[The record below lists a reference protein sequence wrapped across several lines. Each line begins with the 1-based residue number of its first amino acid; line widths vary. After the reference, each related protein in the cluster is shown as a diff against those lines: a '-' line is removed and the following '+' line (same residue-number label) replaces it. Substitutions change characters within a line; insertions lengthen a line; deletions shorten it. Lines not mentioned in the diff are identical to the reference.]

1 MEPKLPQGLVAMSS
15 VSISEIME
23 QSTLSNGAYKNLW
36 QAYSTSHQASK
47 DETER
52 RLEHLFWR
60 IWGAK
65 QLSNRMNTHTLDRL
79 ILRIK
84 ASAVLVG
91 QRVAVPSLPGTAGI
105 GDKEEKVNTS
115 LFYIAPYQPHIDGS
129 CKLINNNQP
138 GCAAVACPPHPILKN
153 PQPSQVEAQKVTR
166 LLLDTPIG
174 TKITLDPSNSP
185 TADMAAEP
193 APNPGTVGHQ
203 RRKKTSMDSE
213 STLVPEKAGN
223 QGSRKA
229 SASTESTATP
239 ENVGQQGPKKAY
251 LSAARTGRGPR
262 RRPVFNRRK
271 SSQTS
276 IPKTVPP
283 SRRRSEPT
291 TKADGADTLYEDSYV
306 ELGLLQHLS
315 FRDEEDQIAR
325 DLGREIAPEPKPVKP
340 SVPLFDDE
348 FLDEPSAVEA
358 AKAVPKTSPVP
369 FPRASSLRHPML
381 SPEDFCKITPSF
393 GVMESHLDMP
403 GGPQLASPD
412 DLEGDWTDID
422 ALDSTLPVL
431 QPFKKLVS
439 HHENVDQGLPAVQPT
454 VAPVVEEAS
463 LLSSMMKRVRL

>member
-1 MEPKLPQGLVAMSS
+1 MEPKLPQGLVTMSS
-15 VSISEIME
+15 VSPSEILE
-23 QSTLSNGAYKNLW
+23 QGTLNNGVYKNLW

-47 DETER
+47 DETDR

-65 QLSNRMNTHTLDRL
+65 NLSSHMNPHTLDRL

-91 QRVAVPSLPGTAGI
+91 QRVIIPPLPGTAGT

-115 LFYIAPYQPHIDGS
+115 LFYIAPYQPHIDG
-129 CKLINNNQP
+129 
-138 GCAAVACPPHPILKN
+138 
-153 PQPSQVEAQKVTR
+153 
-166 LLLDTPIG
+166 
-174 TKITLDPSNSP
+174 
-185 TADMAAEP
+185 
-193 APNPGTVGHQ
+193 TVGHQ

-213 STLVPEKAGN
+213 STLVPEKVGN

-229 SASTESTATP
+229 SVSTESAATP
-239 ENVGQQGPKKAY
+239 ENVGQQGPKKTY

-276 IPKTVPP
+276 IPKTVPS

-291 TKADGADTLYEDSYV
+291 NNADGADTLYEDSYV

-348 FLDEPSAVEA
+348 FLDEPSAIEA
-358 AKAVPKTSPVP
+358 AKAAPKTSP
-369 FPRASSLRHPML
+369 
-381 SPEDFCKITPSF
+381 ITPSF

-412 DLEGDWTDID
+412 DVEGDWTDID

-454 VAPVVEEAS
+454 VAPVVKEAS
-463 LLSSMMKRVRL
+463 LLSSAMKRVGL

>member
-15 VSISEIME
+15 VSPSEILE
-23 QSTLSNGAYKNLW
+23 QDTLSNGVYKNLW
-36 QAYSTSHQASK
+36 QAYSTSYIASK
-47 DETER
+47 DETEH

-65 QLSNRMNTHTLDRL
+65 RLSSRINAHTLDRL
-79 ILRIK
+79 IMRIK
-84 ASAVLVG
+84 APAILVG
-91 QRVAVPSLPGTAGI
+91 QRVAVPPLPET

-115 LFYIAPYQPHIDGS
+115 LFHIAPCQSHIDDL
-129 CKLINNNQP
+129 CKPINKNQSD
-138 GCAAVACPPHPILKN
+138 CAAGACSPHSILKR
-153 PQPSQVEAQKVTR
+153 PQPPQVETHKATR
-166 LLLDTPIG
+166 LLLDTPLG

-185 TADMAAEP
+185 TASMVDEP
-193 APNPGTVGHQ
+193 APSPDSMGHQ
-203 RRKKTSMDSE
+203 RRKKKMDSE
-213 STLVPEKAGN
+213 STLMPEKVGN
-223 QGSRKA
+223 QGSKKTSIA
-229 SASTESTATP
+229 GDSTVTP
-239 ENVGQQGPKKAY
+239 ENIGQQGPKKTY
-251 LSAARTGRGPR
+251 LTATRTGRGPR

-276 IPKTVPP
+276 IPKAAPP
-283 SRRRSEPT
+283 IRRRSEPT

-325 DLGREIAPEPKPVKP
+325 DLGREIAPEPKPAKP

-348 FLDEPSAVEA
+348 FLDEPSAIEVVKA
-358 AKAVPKTSPVP
+358 AQKTSPVP

-393 GVMESHLDMP
+393 NVKESHPDMP

-412 DLEGDWTDID
+412 DVEGDWTDID

-431 QPFKKLVS
+431 QPFKNLVS
-439 HHENVDQGLPAVQPT
+439 HHETVEPNLPVVQPT
-454 VAPVVEEAS
+454 IVPVVKEAS
-463 LLSSMMKRVRL
+463 LLTSAMKGVKL

>member
-1 MEPKLPQGLVAMSS
+1 
-15 VSISEIME
+15 
-23 QSTLSNGAYKNLW
+23 
-36 QAYSTSHQASK
+36 
-47 DETER
+47 
-52 RLEHLFWR
+52 
-60 IWGAK
+60 
-65 QLSNRMNTHTLDRL
+65 MNTHTLDRL
-79 ILRIK
+79 ILHIK

-91 QRVAVPSLPGTAGI
+91 QRVTVPPLPGSAGT

-138 GCAAVACPPHPILKN
+138 GCAAVACSPHPILKN
-153 PQPSQVEAQKVTR
+153 PQASQAETQKATQ
-166 LLLDTPIG
+166 LLLDTSIG
-174 TKITLDPSNSP
+174 TKITLNPSDSP

-193 APNPGTVGHQ
+193 TPNPGTVGHQ
-203 RRKKTSMDSE
+203 LRKKTSMDSE
-213 STLVPEKAGN
+213 STLVPEKIGN
-223 QGSRKA
+223 QGFRKT
-229 SASTESTATP
+229 SVSTESTATP
-239 ENVGQQGPKKAY
+239 ENVGQQGPKKTY
-251 LSAARTGRGPR
+251 LSATRTGRAPRR

-276 IPKTVPP
+276 IPKTAPP

-291 TKADGADTLYEDSYV
+291 TNADGADTLYEDSYV

-348 FLDEPSAVEA
+348 FLDEPSTIEAV
-358 AKAVPKTSPVP
+358 KAVPKTSPVP

-381 SPEDFCKITPSF
+381 SPDDFCKITPSF

-412 DLEGDWTDID
+412 DVEGDWTDID

-454 VAPVVEEAS
+454 VAPVMKEAS
-463 LLSSMMKRVRL
+463 LLSSAMKRMRL